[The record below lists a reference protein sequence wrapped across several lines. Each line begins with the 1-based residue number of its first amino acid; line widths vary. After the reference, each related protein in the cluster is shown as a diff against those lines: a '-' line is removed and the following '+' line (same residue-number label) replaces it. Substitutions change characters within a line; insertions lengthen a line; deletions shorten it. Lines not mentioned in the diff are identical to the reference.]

1 MAEETETSATVS
13 SGGNWWNAVSTGSSS
28 SLVSEWSNINILQ
41 PSPCASAALTDIQTL
56 NWSSSSNHHIRNSG
70 NGEDVD
76 NLSSSITNNTSSSL
90 TSMDSGHQELVDS
103 GSLLGQFAHAVPDNN
118 TLWNQMLLG
127 SSEGM
132 QSSSVA
138 NLNEV
143 LYSRALR
150 QELVEPSDQL
160 KKIQQ
165 EVPLQ
170 GWEFRNMAS
179 FQGEDIHLN
188 PQQQAPLL
196 YNLDDRLQSS
206 NAHALPD
213 LGRWSVAPPKQPG
226 HSLPRNISL
235 NAAYS
240 NTPQFD
246 LSRIKQEYPG
256 PYTSPDLGVSLSSNT
271 QLLQGF
277 GIHAEPNFKNEGFCH
292 ILESATTK
300 AFLKPTMAARG
311 CHITGDDYPGRWL
324 PNSSL
329 SQMLPSSPSKQSV
342 LNFGSMSKQ
351 VLDFSACKP
360 DHLKAQQVSK
370 TDCNL
375 QYFPEGKQI
384 HGPAQHRTM
393 PHGEEARDSSS
404 DTKRNN
410 SCTDQSTA
418 EAIFKRPR
426 LDTGSTLPTFKVR
439 KEKLGDRITALQQLV
454 SPFGKTDTASV
465 LLEAIG
471 YIKFLQ
477 DQVQVLSTPYL
488 KSGGTSN
495 PGSQDHKGWG
505 SSDKKDLDEPKQD
518 LRSRGLCL
526 VPVSCTL
533 HVANDNGADYWTP
546 SLGGTYR

>member
-1 MAEETETSATVS
+1 M
-13 SGGNWWNAVSTGSSS
+13 
-28 SLVSEWSNINILQ
+28 LQ
-41 PSPCASAALTDIQTL
+41 RAPCAASAALTDIQSL

-70 NGEDVD
+70 NAEDVD
-76 NLSSSITNNTSSSL
+76 NLSSSMTNNTSSSL
-90 TSMDSGHQELVDS
+90 TSLDSGHQAELVDS
-103 GSLLGQFAHAVPDNN
+103 GSLLGQFAHGVSDNN
-118 TLWNQMLLG
+118 NLWNQMLLG
-127 SSEGM
+127 SSE
-132 QSSSVA
+132 
-138 NLNEV
+138 
-143 LYSRALR
+143 YSRALR
-150 QELVEPSDQL
+150 QELVEPSEQL

-179 FQGEDIHLN
+179 FQPEDIHLN
-188 PQQQAPLL
+188 QQAQQHAPLL

-206 NAHALPD
+206 NSHALPD
-213 LGRWSVAPPKQPG
+213 IGRWSVAQPKQPG
-226 HSLPRNISL
+226 HALPRNISL
-235 NAAYS
+235 NATYS

-246 LSRIKQEYPG
+246 LSRIKQEYPV
-256 PYTSPDLGVSLSSNT
+256 PYTSPDLGVSLPSNT
-271 QLLQGF
+271 PLLQGF
-277 GIHAEPNFKNEGFCH
+277 GIHADPNFKNEGFCH
-292 ILESATTK
+292 ILESPTTK
-300 AFLKPTMAARG
+300 AFLKPGMSAARG
-311 CHITGDDYPGRWL
+311 CPISGDDYPGRWL

-351 VLDFSACKP
+351 VLDFSACKS
-360 DHLKAQQVSK
+360 DHLKTVQQVSK

-375 QYFPEGKQI
+375 QYFPDGKQI
-384 HGPAQHRTM
+384 HSPHAQHRTM

-404 DTKRNN
+404 DTKRINN
-410 SCTDQSTA
+410 CTDQSTA
-418 EAIFKRPR
+418 DQAIFKRPR
-426 LDTGSTLPTFKVR
+426 LETGSTIPTFKVR

-477 DQVQVLSTPYL
+477 EQVQALSTPYL
-488 KSGGTSN
+488 KSVGTSN

-505 SSDKKDLDEPKQD
+505 SSDKKDSDEPKQD